1 MPPQGR
7 LRLYGCSCNSY
18 LCEVGLSYLCEV
30 RPEFLGSNAGVDN
43 TLVNQRVT
51 FRATYIQ
58 FHRMGGHS
66 LSSAFRPPPAVFQ
79 IGS

>member
-7 LRLYGCSCNSY
+7 LGLYGCSSDNY
-18 LCEVGLSYLCEV
+18 LCEVRLSYLCEM
-30 RPEFLGSNAGVDN
+30 RLEFLGSNAGVDN
-43 TLVNQRVT
+43 TLANQRVT
-51 FRATYIQ
+51 FRATHIQ